1 MGMAENSEIQDIE
14 QRVYLE
20 RVRVFFRHAVGTQV
34 RSAIAIFFVGLSLY
48 YADVSPWNIGA
59 WAGIFAM
66 ITVGQAIVEL
76 RYRYALLTPENAKT
90 WVAVRVTLG
99 MATGIMMGAGAF
111 LLPAQ
116 GNVASE
122 LMIYVVLITGVS
134 ITFIGYTTMPAYSI
148 GVASTSMGLLAL
160 DFLRAQDRLHYTLA
174 VMVVI
179 SLYFLIKKAL
189 EVSRTT
195 TRAIRV
201 NEQLTIVNE
210 QLQTEVDRRHDAE
223 REAHIARDVALK
235 ASSAKSDFLANM
247 SHELRTP
254 MNAVIG
260 FSGALKSGIAGP
272 LNGKQ
277 TEYVEDIQNSGEHL
291 LTLINDLLDL
301 SKIEAGKFEVRPE
314 TFDLPEQ
321 IGRCLPLVRRQAET
335 GSVALYIDIP
345 DDLPMLHA
353 DRRLVRQMIVNLL
366 SNAIKFSPEGG
377 RVTFTAGSEPGGKVT
392 LSVTDNGAGMPAEEI
407 PRVMQPFEQTE
418 LGKTKEGTG
427 LGLPLV
433 QRIAELHGGEFVL
446 ESALGEGTV
455 ATILLPADCTAD
467 GNKDAGGGPN

>member
-1 MGMAENSEIQDIE
+1 MEYEERPDIE

-20 RVRVFFRHAVGTQV
+20 RVRVFFRHAVGTQI

-48 YADVSPWNIGA
+48 YAEVPPWSIGV

-66 ITVGQAIVEL
+66 VTAGLAVVEL
-76 RYRYALLTPENAKT
+76 RYRHATLTPGNAKT
-90 WVAVRVTLG
+90 WVAVRVALG
-99 MATGIMMGAGAF
+99 MATGIMMGVSPF

-148 GVASTSMGLLAL
+148 GVASTSMGLLTL
-160 DFLRAQDRLHYTLA
+160 SFLRAQDRFHYTLA

-179 SLYFLIKKAL
+179 SLVLLTKKAF
-189 EVSRTT
+189 EASRTST
-195 TRAIRV
+195 EAVRV
-201 NEQLTIVNE
+201 NEQLKIVNE
-210 QLQTEVDRRHDAE
+210 QLQTEVDRRHEAE
-223 REAHIARDVALK
+223 REARVARDVALK

-254 MNAVIG
+254 MNAVMG

-272 LNGKQ
+272 LNDKQ
-277 TEYVEDIQNSGEHL
+277 TEYIVDILNSGEHL

-301 SKIEAGKFEVRPE
+301 SKIEAGKFEVKPE
-314 TFDLPEQ
+314 AFDLPEQ
-321 IGRCLPLVRRQAET
+321 IGRCLPLVRKQAEAGGVT
-335 GSVALYIDIP
+335 IEIDIP
-345 DDLPMLHA
+345 DDMPVLHA
-353 DRRLVRQMIVNLL
+353 DRRLVMQMVVNLL
-366 SNAIKFSPEGG
+366 SNAIKFTPRGG
-377 RVTFTAGSEPGGKVT
+377 RVTLTMRHGATGTVT
-392 LSVTDNGAGMPAEEI
+392 VSVTDTGPGMPAEDI
-407 PRVMQPFEQTE
+407 PRVLLPFEQTE

-433 QRIAELHGGEFVL
+433 KRIAELHGGAFAL
-446 ESALGEGTV
+446 ESAPGEGTV
-455 ATILLPADCTAD
+455 ATIHFP
-467 GNKDAGGGPN
+467 GNAVAAGKGNLQARAN

>member
-1 MGMAENSEIQDIE
+1 MKFEEHPDIE

-20 RVRVFFRHAVGTQV
+20 RVRVFFRHAVGTQI

-48 YADVSPWNIGA
+48 YAEVSAWNIGV
-59 WAGIFAM
+59 WAGVFAM
-66 ITVGQAIVEL
+66 VTVGQAILEL
-76 RYRYALLTPENAKT
+76 RYRHAVLTLENAKT

-116 GNVASE
+116 GSVASE

-160 DFLRAQDRLHYTLA
+160 DFLRAQDRFHYTLA

-179 SLYFLIKKAL
+179 SLFFLIKKAL

-195 TRAIRV
+195 TGAIRV
-201 NEQLTIVNE
+201 NERLRIVNE
-210 QLQTEVDRRHDAE
+210 QLQIEVDRRHDAE
-223 REAHIARDVALK
+223 REAHIARDVALE

-254 MNAVIG
+254 MNAVLG
-260 FSGALKSGIAGP
+260 FSGALKSGVAGP
-272 LNGKQ
+272 LNAKQ
-277 TEYVEDIQNSGEHL
+277 AEYIEDIQNSGEHL
-291 LTLINDLLDL
+291 LTLINDLLDI
-301 SKIEAGKFEVRPE
+301 STVEAGIFEVRP
-314 TFDLPEQ
+314 TVFDLPEQ
-321 IGRCLPLVRRQAET
+321 IKRCMTLVRKQAEA
-335 GSVALYIDIP
+335 GGVAIDVDIPGDFPALY
-345 DDLPMLHA
+345 A
-353 DRRLVRQMIVNLL
+353 DHRLVRQMILNLL
-366 SNAIKFSPEGG
+366 SNAVKFSPDGG
-377 RVTFTAGSEPGGKVT
+377 RVALAARQGANGMITV
-392 LSVTDNGAGMPAEEI
+392 SVTDEGPGISPGDI
-407 PRVMQPFEQTE
+407 PRILLPFEQTE

-433 QRIAELHGGEFVL
+433 KRIAELHGGGFLL
-446 ESALGEGTV
+446 ESMLGEGTV
-455 ATILLPADCTAD
+455 ATIDFPVGATAGD
-467 GNKDAGGGPN
+467 IDNLQARTN

>member
-1 MGMAENSEIQDIE
+1 MEYEEYPDIE

-34 RSAIAIFFVGLSLY
+34 RHAIAIFFVGLSLY

-66 ITVGQAIVEL
+66 VTVGMAVVEL
-76 RYRYALLTPENAKT
+76 RYRHALPTLKNAKT
-90 WVAVRVTLG
+90 WVAARVTLG

-116 GNVASE
+116 GNLASE
-122 LMIYVVLITGVS
+122 LMIYIVLITGVS

-160 DFLRAQDRLHYTLA
+160 NFLRAQDRFHYTLA

-179 SLYFLIKKAL
+179 SLFFLIKKAL
-189 EVSRTT
+189 EVSGTT
-195 TRAIRV
+195 TEAIRLNERLRTV
-201 NEQLTIVNE
+201 NEQLRS
-210 QLQTEVDRRHDAE
+210 EVDRRHEAE
-223 REAHIARDVALK
+223 GEARVARDVALR

-272 LNGKQ
+272 LNDKQ
-277 TEYVEDIQNSGEHL
+277 AEYVEDIQNSGEHL
-291 LTLINDLLDL
+291 LVLINDLLDL
-301 SKIEAGKFEVRPE
+301 STVEAGKFEVRPE
-314 TFDLPEQ
+314 AFDLSEQ
-321 IGRCLPLVRRQAET
+321 IDRCMPLVRKQAET
-335 GSVALYIDIP
+335 GGVAIDIDVP
-345 DDLPMLHA
+345 DDMPMLRA
-353 DRRLVRQMIVNLL
+353 DRRLVRQMVVNLL
-366 SNAIKFSPEGG
+366 SNAIKFSARGR
-377 RVTFTAGSEPGGKVT
+377 RVTLTARHGVT
-392 LSVTDNGAGMPAEEI
+392 GTVTVSVTDTGAGIPPADI
-407 PRVMQPFEQTE
+407 ARVLLPFEQTE

-433 QRIAELHGGEFVL
+433 KRIAELHGGDFIL
-446 ESALGEGTV
+446 ESVLGEGTV
-455 ATILLPADCTAD
+455 ATIQFPGSAIAD
-467 GNKDAGGGPN
+467 GFDNLQARTN